1 MWGSRKGTIPSLC
14 LFFKTRK
21 ICSKTPQRTSPS
33 LAHSGSYVHPQSK
46 FKQAEWHCPDGFRF
60 LKTHLLIKCFRGGSV
75 EGSACQ
81 CRRHGFNSWV
91 GKIPWRRNGIPL
103 QYFSQE
109 NPMDRGAWWATA
121 RLRSMGLQKSQIQ
134 FSDYIAATTTWVRNR
149 ITFLEYCHWSNSES
163 V

>member
-1 MWGSRKGTIPSLC
+1 MVTRWQCHYQTSFADKMMWGSRKGTIPSLC

-121 RLRSMGLQKSQIQ
+121 RLRSMGLQKSQTQ
-134 FSDYIAATTTWVRNR
+134 FSDYIAATTT
-149 ITFLEYCHWSNSES
+149 
-163 V
+163 